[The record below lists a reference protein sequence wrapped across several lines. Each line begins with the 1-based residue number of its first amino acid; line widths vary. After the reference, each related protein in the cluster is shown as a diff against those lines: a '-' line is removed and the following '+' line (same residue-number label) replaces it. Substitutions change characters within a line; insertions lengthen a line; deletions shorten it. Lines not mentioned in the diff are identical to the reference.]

1 MEGSESQSQGV
12 ECTAEKW
19 DEIRNSFQSSI
30 MVDTKLSSLAENVGT
45 TEWPISGADETPSK
59 YIYLTFDEL
68 KMIPEIGERPQR
80 IDLLVDIM
88 KETLAF
94 DDPFGDMVD
103 QVEASSQ
110 RDDNV
115 LKNLERL
122 KIPEDFPIIISR
134 VSSATKQLCADE
146 EIKTLSEF
154 ISFSQNMAQNVVV
167 GGDFRNLLNCI
178 AHIDEEGIATFLPFR
193 VGKKG
198 IHLPEALGHLV
209 EALEIEDNI
218 NFEEDLTD
226 ENAELITANMNAL
239 FHWFTEEKGELS
251 KIMTENGDLSR
262 YLLVLNDPAKEKK
275 AAILV
280 TLYFQPEKVLPS
292 RRGIWGSISRL
303 WNKK

>member
-12 ECTAEKW
+12 ECTAEQW

-30 MVDTKLSSLAENVGT
+30 MVDTKLSSLAENVRT
-45 TEWPISGADETPSK
+45 TEWPVSGAEETPSK

-68 KMIPEIGERPQR
+68 RMIPEIGEHPKR
-80 IDLLVDIM
+80 IDLLVVIM

-94 DDPFGDMVD
+94 DDPFGDMVV

-122 KIPEDFPIIISR
+122 EIPEDFPIIISR
-134 VSSATKQLCADE
+134 ISVATKELCADE

-154 ISFSQNMAQNVVV
+154 IGFSQNMAQNVIV
-167 GGDFRNLLNCI
+167 GGDFRNLLNSI
-178 AHIDEEGIATFLPFR
+178 AHIDEESIATFLPFR

-198 IHLPEALGHLV
+198 IYLPEAIGHLV
-209 EALEIEDNI
+209 DALEIEDNI
-218 NFEEDLTD
+218 NFEEELTE
-226 ENAELITANMNAL
+226 ENAELINANMNAL
-239 FHWFTEEKGELS
+239 FHWFTEEKGVLNN
-251 KIMTENGDLSR
+251 IMVEGGDLNR

-275 AAILV
+275 AAILI
-280 TLYFQPEKVLPS
+280 TLYFQPEKVLPG
-292 RRGIWGSISRL
+292 RRGLWGSISSL
-303 WNKK
+303 WKKN